1 MTVPALPVSLA
12 SMSALF
18 PRYLLA
24 SVAALAFDYGV
35 LGLLVYALGA
45 APTLSAAAAYCAGAV
60 VHYLLSRVY
69 VFDPGWLHERRL
81 QEIAGFL
88 ATGLAG
94 LLVTVAVLE
103 AGTGLL
109 GLPVPVSKAAA
120 VGLSFCLTYLL
131 RHRLVFRRSKDGT
144 ADTGFPPADAS
155 ARSRQN
161 PPITR
166 R

>member
-12 SMSALF
+12 SMRSLF

-24 SVAALAFDYGV
+24 SVVALACDYGL

-45 APTLSAAAAYCAGAV
+45 PPTPSAAAAYCAGAV
-60 VHYLLSRVY
+60 VHYLLSRAY
-69 VFDPGWLHERRL
+69 VFEPGWLHERRL
-81 QEIAGFL
+81 QEIAGFF

-94 LLVTVAVLE
+94 LLVTVIALE

-109 GLPVPVSKAAA
+109 GLPVPLSKTAA

-131 RHRLVFRRSKDGT
+131 RHRLVFRRSNGRT

-161 PPITR
+161 PSITR